1 MLQIFKENEN
11 KNYSEK
17 NLYCIYYLIKQKIL
31 EIKNNKTKKSI
42 KIKKIVCKKILNIY
56 KIKKKNFINKNI
68 KKYKYIKQINKNKI
82 IYKNK
87 FTSFIF
93 YTNNTKK

>member
-31 EIKNNKTKKSI
+31 EIKNNKIKKCI
-42 KIKKIVCKKILNIY
+42 KIKKILCKKIEI
-56 KIKKKNFINKNI
+56 
-68 KKYKYIKQINKNKI
+68 
-82 IYKNK
+82 
-87 FTSFIF
+87 
-93 YTNNTKK
+93 

>member
-17 NLYCIYYLIKQKIL
+17 NLYCIYNLIKQKIL

-56 KIKKKNFINKNI
+56 KIKKK
-68 KKYKYIKQINKNKI
+68 
-82 IYKNK
+82 IY
-87 FTSFIF
+87 
-93 YTNNTKK
+93 